1 MAIPP
6 DPIPA
11 NPTIT
16 GAATRIGT
24 ALIAVLPPAFL
35 VLVGLNVAFLGIVM
49 YFLNFQID
57 QRTHLVE
64 KIIDHCYE
72 LESHPHER

>member
-1 MAIPP
+1 VDTTP
-6 DPIPA
+6 D

-16 GAATRIGT
+16 GAATRISQ
-24 ALIAVLPPAFL
+24 ALIGALPPAFL
-35 VLVGLNVAFLGIVM
+35 MLLLINAAFLGMVM
-49 YFLNFQID
+49 WFLNFQID

-72 LESHPHER
+72 LETHK